1 MDADL
6 SENRFLTTELLTASF
21 GLQAS
26 PKPSSNPII
35 KNMGKI
41 KILSADVANKIAAGE
56 VVERPASVIKE
67 LIENA
72 VDAGSTSIRVEIR
85 AGGKRLIHVSD
96 NGSGMERED
105 ALLALERHAT
115 SKVNRIEDLECIQTF
130 GFRGEALA
138 SIASVSQF
146 ELLTRTAD
154 ALEGTKVSVE
164 GGVFRSVQE
173 SGCSPGTHMS
183 INNLFYNV
191 PARLKFLKTDTTE
204 MNHVTNQVTWAALA
218 HPNIHF
224 SLTHNGRSILDVRA
238 CDSHL
243 ERVRL
248 LYGKEFADNLI
259 EFTEELPDLK
269 IYGLLGKPEFTKPNR
284 EYQLFFLNQRP
295 IRSRIIGAALTE
307 ALDAMVAKGRQ
318 PVALLFLTLE
328 PETVDVNVHPAK
340 IEVRF
345 RNERTIYSGIVRI
358 LRNAVHKAKYIPKIE
373 TPAEPTQSEE
383 DAETR
388 DTSIQQRISTPRHIP
403 TARGQRATTPVAR
416 TQRTETPPVPTQEV
430 GDGEQETEIIDAS
443 AVQAPSTPTEIVVQP
458 PQQEIPD
465 GVNLSLLDF
474 EDVQLKTNLFK
485 TYIVAEAGDKIFF
498 IDQHV
503 AAERVLYERFV
514 NQMQAEGIP
523 VQGLLLP
530 VTLEATPQQLSILKV
545 HGDIFNKLGFDLEE
559 FGGNT
564 ILIRAIP
571 SPLPTRVAAQTI
583 TDLLD
588 KLPEAPHT
596 EVQLPEAID
605 NALITLACKSAVKA
619 GDTLDTKEMINLI
632 KELSEAKLPFN
643 CPHSRPIIVEMGRDE
658 LERRFHR

>member
-1 MDADL
+1 MLRLTGYHRETKWNDAQIL
-6 SENRFLTTELLTASF
+6 
-21 GLQAS
+21 
-26 PKPSSNPII
+26 II
-35 KNMGKI
+35 KKMSKI

-56 VVERPASVIKE
+56 VVERPASVVKE

-72 VDAGSTSIRVEIR
+72 VDAEGTSIRVEVR

-115 SKVNRIEDLECIQTF
+115 SKVNRIEDLEQIQTF

-146 ELLTRTAD
+146 ELLTRTPD
-154 ALEGTKVSVE
+154 ALIGTKVNVD
-164 GGVFRSVQE
+164 GGVFRSVEE

-183 INNLFYNV
+183 VNNLFYNV

-204 MNHVTNQVTWAALA
+204 MNHVTKQVTWTALA

-224 SLTHNGRSILDVRA
+224 SLTHNSRSILDVRA

-248 LYGKEFADNLI
+248 VYGREFADNLI

-269 IYGLLGKPEFTKPNR
+269 MYGLLGKPEFTKPNR

-295 IRSRIIGAALTE
+295 IRSPIISAALTE
-307 ALDAMVAKGRQ
+307 ALNSMIAKDRQ
-318 PVALLFLTLE
+318 PVALLFLTLD
-328 PETVDVNVHPAK
+328 PEAVDVNVHPAK

-345 RNERTIYSGIVRI
+345 RNERTIYSGIVRM
-358 LRNAVHKAKYIPKIE
+358 LRNAIHKAKYIPKIE
-373 TPAEPTQSEE
+373 TAVEPSQPEETAKPRDIGLSRRASTSRHVPQRTTPITQTQQTQTPIASRHQTV
-383 DAETR
+383 DDSAETE
-388 DTSIQQRISTPRHIP
+388 TTEASEAQ
-403 TARGQRATTPVAR
+403 TPV
-416 TQRTETPPVPTQEV
+416 TPP
-430 GDGEQETEIIDAS
+430 
-443 AVQAPSTPTEIVVQP
+443 EIVVQP
-458 PQQEIPD
+458 PQQIPED
-465 GVNLSLLDF
+465 ADLSLLDF
-474 EDVQLKTNLFK
+474 EHIQLKTNLFK
-485 TYIVAEAGDKIFF
+485 TYIVVEARDKIFF

-514 NQMQAEGIP
+514 NQMKTDGIP

-530 VTLEATPQQLSILKV
+530 VTLEATAEQLGTLKI
-545 HGDIFNKLGFDLEE
+545 HGDIFKKLGFDLEE

-571 SPLPTRVAAQTI
+571 APLPTRVAAQTV

-588 KLPEAPHT
+588 KLPTQPHT
-596 EVQLPEAID
+596 EVEIPEAID

-619 GDTLDTKEMINLI
+619 GDTLDTKEMINLL

>member
-1 MDADL
+1 MA
-6 SENRFLTTELLTASF
+6 
-21 GLQAS
+21 
-26 PKPSSNPII
+26 
-35 KNMGKI
+35 KI

-56 VVERPASVIKE
+56 VVERPASVVKE

-72 VDAGSTSIRVEIR
+72 VDAESTSIRVEIR

-96 NGSGMERED
+96 NGVGMARED

-115 SKVNRIEDLECIQTF
+115 SKVSRIEDLEHIQTF

-154 ALEGTKVSVE
+154 ALEGTKVNVD

-204 MNHVTNQVTWAALA
+204 MNHVTKQVTWAALA

-224 SLTHNGRSILDVRA
+224 LLTHNGRTIHDVRA

-243 ERVRL
+243 ERIRL
-248 LYGKEFADNLI
+248 LYGKEFAENLI
-259 EFTEELPDLK
+259 EFTEELPELK
-269 IYGLLGKPEFTKPNR
+269 IYGLLGKPEFTKANR
-284 EYQLFFLNQRP
+284 DYQLFFMNQRP
-295 IRSRIIGAALTE
+295 IRSPIIGAALKE
-307 ALDAMVAKGRQ
+307 GLDAMVAKDRQ

-340 IEVRF
+340 VEVRF
-345 RNERTIYSGIVRI
+345 RNERTIYSGIVRM
-358 LRNAVHKAKYIPKIE
+358 LRNALHKAKYIPKIE
-373 TPAEPTQSEE
+373 TPLESTETEADPENSETHTSQRVPTQSS
-383 DAETR
+383 ASVAGSGQPATP
-388 DTSIQQRISTPRHIP
+388 IS
-403 TARGQRATTPVAR
+403 R
-416 TQRTETPPVPTQEV
+416 TQRTYTPAVPTQRPEE
-430 GDGEQETEIIDAS
+430 DTEPEPEETADTSETQ
-443 AVQAPSTPTEIVVQP
+443 VPSTPTEIVVQP
-458 PQQEIPD
+458 PQHEVPD

-474 EDVQLKTNLFK
+474 ENVQLKTNLFK

-514 NQMQAEGIP
+514 NQMQADGIP

-530 VTLEATPQQLSILKV
+530 VTLEATPEQLSALKV
-545 HGDIFNKLGFDLEE
+545 HGDIFSKLGFDLEE
-559 FGGNT
+559 FGANT

-571 SPLPTRVAAQTI
+571 SPLPTRVAAQTV

-588 KLPEAPHT
+588 KLPEEPHT
-596 EVQLPEAID
+596 DVQLPKAID
-605 NALITLACKSAVKA
+605 DALITVACKSAVKA
-619 GDTLDTKEMINLI
+619 GDTLDTKEMVNLI
-632 KELSEAKLPFN
+632 KELSQAKLPFN

>member
-1 MDADL
+1 MA
-6 SENRFLTTELLTASF
+6 
-21 GLQAS
+21 
-26 PKPSSNPII
+26 
-35 KNMGKI
+35 KI

-56 VVERPASVIKE
+56 VVERPASVVKE

-72 VDAGSTSIRVEIR
+72 IDAGSTSIRVEIR
-85 AGGKRLIHVSD
+85 AGGKRLIRVSD
-96 NGSGMERED
+96 NGIGMERED

-115 SKVNRIEDLECIQTF
+115 SKVDRIEDLDHIETF

-146 ELLTRTAD
+146 ELLTRTPD
-154 ALEGTKVSVE
+154 ALQGTKVDVE

-204 MNHVTNQVTWAALA
+204 VNHITNQVTWAALA
-218 HPNIHF
+218 HPKIHF
-224 SLTHNGRSILDVRA
+224 SLMHNGRSTLDVRA
-238 CDSHL
+238 CDSYL

-248 LYGKEFADNLI
+248 LYGREFAENLI

-269 IYGLLGKPEFTKPNR
+269 MYGLLGKPEFTKPNR
-284 EYQLFFLNQRP
+284 AYQLFFLNQRP
-295 IRSRIIGAALTE
+295 IRSPIIGAALTE
-307 ALDAMVAKGRQ
+307 ALDAMVTKDRQ

-345 RNERTIYSGIVRI
+345 RNERTIYSGVVRM
-358 LRNAVHKAKYIPKIE
+358 LRDALHKTKYIPKIE
-373 TPAEPTQSEE
+373 TSIEPTQSE
-383 DAETR
+383 R
-388 DTSIQQRISTPRHIP
+388 DTESRPVNLPQRGATAGSP
-403 TARGQRATTPVAR
+403 TFGGSGQRTTHLPHP
-416 TQRTETPPVPTQEV
+416 QRLQTPPVTPQQTE
-430 GDGEQETEIIDAS
+430 DTEQTSEAQT
-443 AVQAPSTPTEIVVQP
+443 PSTPTEIVVQP
-458 PQQEIPD
+458 PQQISGD
-465 GVNLSLLDF
+465 ADLSLLDF
-474 EDVQLKTNLFK
+474 KNVQLKTNLFK
-485 TYIVAEAGDKIFF
+485 TYIVVEADDRIFF

-514 NQMQAEGIP
+514 NQVETDGIP

-530 VTLEATPQQLSILKV
+530 VTLEVTPQQLGVLKI
-545 HGDIFNKLGFDLEE
+545 HGDIFKKLGFDLDE

-571 SPLPTRVAAQTI
+571 SPLPTRVAAQTV

-596 EVQLPEAID
+596 DVQIPEAMD

-619 GDTLDTKEMINLI
+619 GDTLDTKEMMNLI

>member
-1 MDADL
+1 M
-6 SENRFLTTELLTASF
+6 
-21 GLQAS
+21 
-26 PKPSSNPII
+26 P
-35 KNMGKI
+35 KI

-56 VVERPASVIKE
+56 VVERPASVVKE

-72 VDAGSTSIRVEIR
+72 VDADSTAIRVEVR

-115 SKVNRIEDLECIQTF
+115 SKVNRIEDLEQIQTF

-146 ELLTRTAD
+146 EFLTRTSD
-154 ALEGTKVSVE
+154 ALMGTKVNVD

-183 INNLFYNV
+183 VNNLFYNV

-204 MNHVTNQVTWAALA
+204 VNHVTNQVTWTALA
-218 HPNIHF
+218 HPNIQF
-224 SLTHNGRSILDVRA
+224 SLTHNSRSILDVRA

-248 LYGKEFADNLI
+248 IYGKEFAENLI

-269 IYGLLGKPEFTKPNR
+269 MYGLLGKPEFTKPNR
-284 EYQLFFLNQRP
+284 AYQLFFLNQRP
-295 IRSRIIGAALTE
+295 IRSHIISAALTE
-307 ALDAMVAKGRQ
+307 ALNSMIAKDRQ

-328 PETVDVNVHPAK
+328 PEAVDVNVHPAK

-345 RNERTIYSGIVRI
+345 RNERTIYSGIVRM
-358 LRNAVHKAKYIPKIE
+358 LRNAIHKAKYIPTIE
-373 TPAEPTQSEE
+373 TPIESTQSEG
-383 DAETR
+383 DVGNR
-388 DTSIQQRISTPRHIP
+388 DISLSQRVSTSRHTPQR
-403 TARGQRATTPVAR
+403 TTPVAQ
-416 TQRTETPPVPTQEV
+416 TQRTPPVSPRQREDSRT
-430 GDGEQETEIIDAS
+430 ETEATDVPAE
-443 AVQAPSTPTEIVVQP
+443 QTPGTPTGIVVQP
-458 PQQEIPD
+458 PQQQIPE
-465 GVNLSLLDF
+465 GVNVSLLDF
-474 EDVQLKTNLFK
+474 ENVQLKTNLFK
-485 TYIVAEAGDKIFF
+485 TYIVVEARDKIFF

-514 NQMQAEGIP
+514 NQLEVDGIP

-530 VTLEATPQQLSILKV
+530 VTLETTPQQLGTLKI
-545 HGDIFNKLGFDLEE
+545 HGDIFKKLGFDLEE

-571 SPLPTRVAAQTI
+571 SPLPTRVAAQTV

-588 KLPEAPHT
+588 KLPTVPHT
-596 EVQLPEAID
+596 EVQIPEAID

-619 GDTLDTKEMINLI
+619 GDTLDTKEMMNLI

>member
-1 MDADL
+1 M
-6 SENRFLTTELLTASF
+6 
-21 GLQAS
+21 
-26 PKPSSNPII
+26 P
-35 KNMGKI
+35 KI

-56 VVERPASVIKE
+56 VVERPASVVKE

-72 VDAGSTSIRVEIR
+72 IDAESTSIRVEIR
-85 AGGKRLIHVSD
+85 AGGKRLIRVSD

-115 SKVNRIEDLECIQTF
+115 SKVGRVEDLERIQTF

-146 ELLTRTAD
+146 ELLTRTSD
-154 ALEGTKVSVE
+154 ALEGTKVDVE

-204 MNHVTNQVTWAALA
+204 MNHITNQVTWAALA
-218 HPNIHF
+218 HPKIHF
-224 SLTHNGRSILDVRA
+224 SLTHNGRSILDVRS
-238 CDSHL
+238 CDAYL
-243 ERVRL
+243 ERARL
-248 LYGKEFADNLI
+248 LYGREFAENLI

-269 IYGLLGKPEFTKPNR
+269 MYGLLGKPEFTKPNR

-307 ALDAMVAKGRQ
+307 ALDQMVAKDRQ
-318 PVALLFLTLE
+318 PVALLFLTLD

-345 RNERTIYSGIVRI
+345 RNERTIYSGVVRM
-358 LRNAVHKAKYIPKIE
+358 LRDALHKTKYIPKIE
-373 TPAEPTQSEE
+373 TPIESTQSE
-383 DAETR
+383 R
-388 DTSIQQRISTPRHIP
+388 DTESQGSRPLLGRDDTNLPHRVSTPV
-403 TARGQRATTPVAR
+403 TGRGHHTPQRTTPIAQGR
-416 TQRTETPPVPTQEV
+416 ESRLETAPTRVP
-430 GDGEQETEIIDAS
+430 QETENRDQEVIDTS
-443 AVQAPSTPTEIVVQP
+443 ETQTPSTSTEVVVQP
-458 PQQEIPD
+458 PQQQIPD
-465 GVNLSLLDF
+465 DANLSLLDF
-474 EDVQLKTNLFK
+474 ENVQLKTNLFK
-485 TYIVAEAGDKIFF
+485 TYIVVEAKDKIFF

-514 NQMQAEGIP
+514 NQVKTDGIP

-530 VTLEATPQQLSILKV
+530 VTLEVTPQQLGVLKI
-545 HGDIFNKLGFDLEE
+545 HGDIFKKLGFDLDE

-571 SPLPTRVAAQTI
+571 SPLPTRIAAQTV

-596 EVQLPEAID
+596 DVQIPEAID

-619 GDTLDTKEMINLI
+619 GDTLDTKEMMNLI

>member
-1 MDADL
+1 M
-6 SENRFLTTELLTASF
+6 
-21 GLQAS
+21 
-26 PKPSSNPII
+26 P
-35 KNMGKI
+35 KI

-56 VVERPASVIKE
+56 VVERPASVVKE

-72 VDAGSTSIRVEIR
+72 VDAESTSIRVEIR

-96 NGSGMERED
+96 NGVGMARED

-115 SKVNRIEDLECIQTF
+115 SKVSRIEDLEHIQTF

-154 ALEGTKVSVE
+154 ALEGTKVNVD

-204 MNHVTNQVTWAALA
+204 MNHVTSQVMWAALA

-224 SLTHNGRSILDVRA
+224 ALTHNGRTIHDVRA

-243 ERVRL
+243 ERIRL
-248 LYGKEFADNLI
+248 LYGKEFAENLI
-259 EFTEELPDLK
+259 EFTEELPELK
-269 IYGLLGKPEFTKPNR
+269 IYGLLGKPEFTKANR
-284 EYQLFFLNQRP
+284 DYQLFFMNQRP
-295 IRSRIIGAALTE
+295 IRSRIIGAALKE
-307 ALDAMVAKGRQ
+307 GLDAMVAKDRQ
-318 PVALLFLTLE
+318 PVALLFLTLD

-340 IEVRF
+340 VEVRF
-345 RNERTIYSGIVRI
+345 RNERTIYSGIVRM
-358 LRNAVHKAKYIPKIE
+358 LRNALHKAKYIPKIE
-373 TPAEPTQSEE
+373 TPVEPTQTEVDPE
-383 DAETR
+383 NGETHASQR
-388 DTSIQQRISTPRHIP
+388 VPTPSSTSVAGSGH
-403 TARGQRATTPVAR
+403 ATTPISR
-416 TQRTETPPVPTQEV
+416 TQRTYTPSVPTQRPEEDT
-430 GDGEQETEIIDAS
+430 GQETEEATETS
-443 AVQAPSTPTEIVVQP
+443 EAQVAPTPTEVVVQP
-458 PQQEIPD
+458 PRQEIPD
-465 GVNLSLLDF
+465 GVSLSLLDF
-474 EDVQLKTNLFK
+474 ENVQLKTNLFK

-514 NQMQAEGIP
+514 NQMQADGIP

-530 VTLEATPQQLSILKV
+530 VTLEATPQHLSALKV
-545 HGDIFNKLGFDLEE
+545 HGDIFSKLGFDLEE

-571 SPLPTRVAAQTI
+571 SPLPTRVAAQTV

-588 KLPEAPHT
+588 KLPEEPHT
-596 EVQLPEAID
+596 DVQLPEAID
-605 NALITLACKSAVKA
+605 DALITVACKSAVKA
-619 GDTLDTKEMINLI
+619 GDTLDTKEMVNLI
-632 KELSEAKLPFN
+632 KELSQAKLPFN

>member
-1 MDADL
+1 
-6 SENRFLTTELLTASF
+6 
-21 GLQAS
+21 
-26 PKPSSNPII
+26 
-35 KNMGKI
+35 MGKI

-56 VVERPASVIKE
+56 VVERPASVVKE
-67 LIENA
+67 LLENA
-72 VDAGSTSIRVEIR
+72 IDAESTSIRVEIR
-85 AGGKRLIHVSD
+85 AGGKRLIRVSD
-96 NGSGMERED
+96 NGVGMERED

-115 SKVNRIEDLECIQTF
+115 SKVGRIEDLDSIQTF

-154 ALEGTKVSVE
+154 ALEGTKVSVD
-164 GGVFRSVQE
+164 GGVFRAVEE

-204 MNHVTNQVTWAALA
+204 MNHITNQVTWAALA
-218 HPNIHF
+218 HPKIHF
-224 SLTHNGRSILDVRA
+224 SLTHNSRSILDVRA
-238 CDSHL
+238 CDSYL
-243 ERVRL
+243 ERARL
-248 LYGKEFADNLI
+248 LYGREFAENLI

-269 IYGLLGKPEFTKPNR
+269 MYGLLGKPEFTKPNR
-284 EYQLFFLNQRP
+284 EYQIFFLNQRP
-295 IRSRIIGAALTE
+295 IRSRIIAAALTE
-307 ALDAMVAKGRQ
+307 ALNAMVAKDRQ

-345 RNERTIYSGIVRI
+345 RNERTVYSGVVRM
-358 LRNAVHKAKYIPKIE
+358 LRNALHSAKYIPKIE
-373 TPAEPTQSEE
+373 TSIESTPSQEGAES
-383 DAETR
+383 R
-388 DTSIQQRISTPRHIP
+388 DVSLSQRISTPGTGHGHHTPRRAAV
-403 TARGQRATTPVAR
+403 TGKGQGVTTPVAQ
-416 TQRTETPPVPTQEV
+416 TLPLPTQETESI
-430 GDGEQETEIIDAS
+430 GQETEPAT
-443 AVQAPSTPTEIVVQP
+443 AAEVQTPSTPTEILVQP
-458 PQQEIPD
+458 PQLIPD
-465 GVNLSLLDF
+465 DADLSLLDF
-474 EDVQLKTNLFK
+474 KNVRLKTNLFK
-485 TYIVAEAGDKIFF
+485 TYIVAEAEDKIFF

-514 NQMQAEGIP
+514 NQVETDGIP

-530 VTLEATPQQLSILKV
+530 VTLEVTPQQLGVLKI
-545 HGDIFNKLGFDLEE
+545 HGDIFKKLGFDLEE

-571 SPLPTRVAAQTI
+571 SPLPTRIASQTV

-596 EVQLPEAID
+596 DVQIPEAID

-619 GDTLDTKEMINLI
+619 GDTLDTKEMVNLI

>member
-1 MDADL
+1 M
-6 SENRFLTTELLTASF
+6 
-21 GLQAS
+21 
-26 PKPSSNPII
+26 P
-35 KNMGKI
+35 KI

-56 VVERPASVIKE
+56 VVERPASVVKE

-72 VDAGSTSIRVEIR
+72 VDAESTSIRVEVR
-85 AGGKRLIHVSD
+85 AGGKRLIRVSD
-96 NGSGMERED
+96 NGTGMERED

-115 SKVNRIEDLECIQTF
+115 SKVNRIEDLEQIQTF

-146 ELLTRTAD
+146 ELLTRTPE
-154 ALEGTKVSVE
+154 ALIGTKVNADGGGVRSVE
-164 GGVFRSVQE
+164 E

-183 INNLFYNV
+183 VNNLFYNV

-204 MNHVTNQVTWAALA
+204 MNHVTNQVTWTALA
-218 HPNIHF
+218 YPKTQF
-224 SLTHNGRSILDVRA
+224 SLTHNSRSILDARA

-248 LYGKEFADNLI
+248 LYGREFAENLI

-269 IYGLLGKPEFTKPNR
+269 MYGLIGKPEFTKPNR
-284 EYQLFFLNQRP
+284 AYQLFFLNQRP
-295 IRSRIIGAALTE
+295 IRSHIISAALTE
-307 ALDAMVAKGRQ
+307 AFNAMVPKDRQ

-328 PETVDVNVHPAK
+328 PELVDVNVHPAK

-345 RNERTIYSGIVRI
+345 RNERTIYSGIVRM
-358 LRNAVHKAKYIPKIE
+358 LRNAIHKAKYIPKIE
-373 TPAEPTQSEE
+373 TRVEPSQSEE
-383 DAETR
+383 NVESR
-388 DTSIQQRISTPRHIP
+388 DTNLPQRVSTSRHIP
-403 TARGQRATTPVAR
+403 GQRTTPILQ
-416 TQRTETPPVPTQEV
+416 TQRT
-430 GDGEQETEIIDAS
+430 
-443 AVQAPSTPTEIVVQP
+443 QAPSVSPHQTKASSAEAETIDMPEAQTAAPSAGVVVQP
-458 PQQEIPD
+458 PQQIP
-465 GVNLSLLDF
+465 GEVNLSLLDF

-485 TYIVAEAGDKIFF
+485 TYIVVEAKDKIFF

-514 NQMQAEGIP
+514 NQMETDGIP

-530 VTLEATPQQLSILKV
+530 VTLEATPQQLGTLKN
-545 HGDIFNKLGFDLEE
+545 HGDIFKKLGFDLEE

-571 SPLPTRVAAQTI
+571 SPLPTRIAAQTI

-588 KLPEAPHT
+588 KLPAEPHT
-596 EVQLPEAID
+596 EVQIPEAID

-619 GDTLDTKEMINLI
+619 GDSLDTKEMINLL

>member
-1 MDADL
+1 M
-6 SENRFLTTELLTASF
+6 
-21 GLQAS
+21 
-26 PKPSSNPII
+26 P
-35 KNMGKI
+35 KI

-56 VVERPASVIKE
+56 VVERPASVVKE

-72 VDAGSTSIRVEIR
+72 IDAESTSIRVEVR
-85 AGGKRLIHVSD
+85 AGGKRLIRVSD
-96 NGSGMERED
+96 NGVGMERED

-115 SKVNRIEDLECIQTF
+115 SKVGRIEDLESIQTF

-146 ELLTRTAD
+146 ELLTRTAE

-164 GGVFRSVQE
+164 GGVFRSVEE

-218 HPNIHF
+218 HPKIHF
-224 SLTHNGRSILDVRA
+224 SLTHNGRSILDVRS
-238 CDSHL
+238 CDSYI
-243 ERVRL
+243 ERARL
-248 LYGKEFADNLI
+248 LYGREFAENLI

-269 IYGLLGKPEFTKPNR
+269 MYGMLGKPEFTKPNR

-307 ALDAMVAKGRQ
+307 ALNAMVAKDRQ
-318 PVALLFLTLE
+318 PVALLFITLE

-345 RNERTIYSGIVRI
+345 RNERTVYSGVVRM
-358 LRNAVHKAKYIPKIE
+358 LRDAVHRAKYIPKIE
-373 TPAEPTQSEE
+373 TPIESKQSEE
-383 DAETR
+383 DPESR
-388 DTSIQQRISTPRHIP
+388 DTSISQRVSTPV
-403 TARGQRATTPVAR
+403 TGRGQRTTPITQVHR
-416 TQRTETPPVPTQEV
+416 TQTPSVTP
-430 GDGEQETEIIDAS
+430 QETEDRDQEVIDTSEA
-443 AVQAPSTPTEIVVQP
+443 QTPSTPYGRGDLASTVVVQP
-458 PQQEIPD
+458 PQQRIPD
-465 GVNLSLLDF
+465 DANLSLLDF
-474 EDVQLKTNLFK
+474 ENVQLKTNLFK
-485 TYIVAEAGDKIFF
+485 TYIVVEAADKIFF

-514 NQMQAEGIP
+514 NQVETDGIP

-530 VTLEATPQQLSILKV
+530 VTLEVTPQQLGVLKI
-545 HGDIFNKLGFDLEE
+545 HSDIFKKLGFDLDE

-571 SPLPTRVAAQTI
+571 SPLPTRIAAQTV

-588 KLPEAPHT
+588 KLPETPHT
-596 EVQLPEAID
+596 DVQLPEAMD

-619 GDTLDTKEMINLI
+619 GDTLDTKEMMNLI

>member
-1 MDADL
+1 MLRLTGYHRETKWNDAQIL
-6 SENRFLTTELLTASF
+6 R
-21 GLQAS
+21 
-26 PKPSSNPII
+26 I
-35 KNMGKI
+35 KNMSKI

-56 VVERPASVIKE
+56 VVERPASVVKE

-72 VDAGSTSIRVEIR
+72 VDAEGTSIRVEVR

-115 SKVNRIEDLECIQTF
+115 SKVNRIEDLEQIQTF

-146 ELLTRTAD
+146 ELLTRTPD
-154 ALEGTKVSVE
+154 ALIGTKVNVD
-164 GGVFRSVQE
+164 GGVFRSVEE

-183 INNLFYNV
+183 VNNLFYNV

-204 MNHVTNQVTWAALA
+204 MNHVTKQVTWTALA

-224 SLTHNGRSILDVRA
+224 SLTHNSRSILDVRA

-248 LYGKEFADNLI
+248 VYGKEFADNLI

-269 IYGLLGKPEFTKPNR
+269 MYGLLGKPEFTKPNR

-295 IRSRIIGAALTE
+295 IRSPIISAALTE
-307 ALDAMVAKGRQ
+307 ALSSMIAKDRQ
-318 PVALLFLTLE
+318 PVALLFLTLD
-328 PETVDVNVHPAK
+328 PEAVDVNVHPAK

-345 RNERTIYSGIVRI
+345 RNERTIYSGIVRM
-358 LRNAVHKAKYIPKIE
+358 LRNAIHKAKYIPKIE
-373 TPAEPTQSEE
+373 TAVEPSQSEE
-383 DAETR
+383 AAKQR
-388 DTSIQQRISTPRHIP
+388 DIGLSRRISTSRHVP
-403 TARGQRATTPVAR
+403 QRTTPI
-416 TQRTETPPVPTQEV
+416 TQTQQTPIDSRQQTVDDREETETTEASEAQTPVTPP
-430 GDGEQETEIIDAS
+430 
-443 AVQAPSTPTEIVVQP
+443 EIVVQP
-458 PQQEIPD
+458 PQQIPED
-465 GVNLSLLDF
+465 ADLSLLDF
-474 EDVQLKTNLFK
+474 EHIQLKTNLFK
-485 TYIVAEAGDKIFF
+485 TYIVVEARDKIFF

-514 NQMQAEGIP
+514 NQMKTDGIP

-530 VTLEATPQQLSILKV
+530 VTLEATAEQLGTLKI
-545 HGDIFNKLGFDLEE
+545 HGDIFKKLGFDLEE

-571 SPLPTRVAAQTI
+571 APLPTRVAAQTV

-588 KLPEAPHT
+588 KLPTQPHT
-596 EVQLPEAID
+596 EVEIPEAID

-619 GDTLDTKEMINLI
+619 GDTLDTKEMINLL

>member
-1 MDADL
+1 M
-6 SENRFLTTELLTASF
+6 
-21 GLQAS
+21 
-26 PKPSSNPII
+26 P
-35 KNMGKI
+35 KI

-56 VVERPASVIKE
+56 VVERPASVVKE

-72 VDAGSTSIRVEIR
+72 IDAESTSIRVEIR
-85 AGGKRLIHVSD
+85 AGGKRLIRVSD
-96 NGSGMERED
+96 NGVGMERED

-115 SKVNRIEDLECIQTF
+115 SKVGRIEDLERIQTF

-138 SIASVSQF
+138 SVASVSQF

-154 ALEGTKVSVE
+154 ALEGTKVDVD

-204 MNHVTNQVTWAALA
+204 MNHITNQVTWAALA
-218 HPNIHF
+218 HPKIHF
-224 SLTHNGRSILDVRA
+224 SLTHNGRSILDVRS
-238 CDSHL
+238 CDAYL
-243 ERVRL
+243 ERARL
-248 LYGKEFADNLI
+248 LYGREFAENLI

-269 IYGLLGKPEFTKPNR
+269 MYGLLGKPEFTKPNR

-307 ALDAMVAKGRQ
+307 ALDAMVAKDRQ

-345 RNERTIYSGIVRI
+345 RNERTIYSGVVRM
-358 LRNAVHKAKYIPKIE
+358 LRDAVHRAKYIPKIE
-373 TPAEPTQSEE
+373 TPIEPTQSERDTE
-383 DAETR
+383 SR
-388 DTSIQQRISTPRHIP
+388 DTSLSQRVSTPVTGKGHHTP
-403 TARGQRATTPVAR
+403 QRTTPIAQGSESR
-416 TQRTETPPVPTQEV
+416 LETAPTRVP
-430 GDGEQETEIIDAS
+430 QETEDRGNVGAKLPRPS
-443 AVQAPSTPTEIVVQP
+443 PAQTPPTQYGRGDLAPTVVVQP
-458 PQQEIPD
+458 PQQQIPD
-465 GVNLSLLDF
+465 DANLSLLDF
-474 EDVQLKTNLFK
+474 ENVQLKTNLFK
-485 TYIVAEAGDKIFF
+485 TYIVVEAENKIFF

-514 NQMQAEGIP
+514 NQVETDGIP

-530 VTLEATPQQLSILKV
+530 VTLEVTPQQFGVLKI
-545 HGDIFNKLGFDLEE
+545 HGDIFKKLGFDLEE

-571 SPLPTRVAAQTI
+571 SPLPTRIAAQTV

-588 KLPEAPHT
+588 KLPEEPHT
-596 EVQLPEAID
+596 DLQIPEAID

>member
-1 MDADL
+1 M
-6 SENRFLTTELLTASF
+6 
-21 GLQAS
+21 
-26 PKPSSNPII
+26 P
-35 KNMGKI
+35 KI
-41 KILSADVANKIAAGE
+41 KILSADVSNKIAAGE
-56 VVERPASVIKE
+56 VVERPASVVKE

-72 VDAGSTSIRVEIR
+72 LDAGSTSIRVEIR
-85 AGGKRLIHVSD
+85 AGGKRLIRVSD

-115 SKVNRIEDLECIQTF
+115 SKVSRIEDLESIQTF

-154 ALEGTKVSVE
+154 ALEGTKVDVE

-218 HPNIHF
+218 HPKIHF

-238 CDSHL
+238 CDSYL

-248 LYGKEFADNLI
+248 LYGREFAENLI

-307 ALDAMVAKGRQ
+307 ALDAMVAKDRQ

-345 RNERTIYSGIVRI
+345 RNERTIYSGVVRMI
-358 LRNAVHKAKYIPKIE
+358 RNAVHKTKYIPKIE
-373 TPAEPTQSEE
+373 TSVEQSPSED
-383 DAETR
+383 DAESR
-388 DTSIQQRISTPRHIP
+388 DTGLSRRISTPGSP
-403 TARGQRATTPVAR
+403 SATRSRQATPTPV
-416 TQRTETPPVPTQEV
+416 TQTQPLPTQDPEDA
-430 GDGEQETEIIDAS
+430 GQGAETAS
-443 AVQAPSTPTEIVVQP
+443 ASEVQTPSTPPEVVVQP
-458 PQQEIPD
+458 PQQQIPE

-474 EDVQLKTNLFK
+474 ENVQLKANLFK
-485 TYIVAEAGDKIFF
+485 TYIVAEAEDKIFF

-514 NQMQAEGIP
+514 NQMKTDGIP

-530 VTLEATPQQLSILKV
+530 VTLEATPQQLGILKI
-545 HGDIFNKLGFDLEE
+545 HGDIFKKLGFDLEE

-571 SPLPTRVAAQTI
+571 SPLPTRVASQTV

-588 KLPEAPHT
+588 KLPTEPHT
-596 EVQLPEAID
+596 DVQIPEAMD

-619 GDTLDTKEMINLI
+619 GDTLDMKEMMNLI

>member
-1 MDADL
+1 MLRLTGYHRETKWNDAQIL
-6 SENRFLTTELLTASF
+6 
-21 GLQAS
+21 
-26 PKPSSNPII
+26 II
-35 KNMGKI
+35 KNMSKI

-56 VVERPASVIKE
+56 VVERPASVVKE

-72 VDAGSTSIRVEIR
+72 VDAEGTSIRVEVR

-115 SKVNRIEDLECIQTF
+115 SKVNRIEDLDQIQTF

-146 ELLTRTAD
+146 ELLTRTPD
-154 ALEGTKVSVE
+154 ALNGTKVNVD
-164 GGVFRSVQE
+164 GGVFRSVEE

-183 INNLFYNV
+183 VNNLFYNV

-204 MNHVTNQVTWAALA
+204 MNHVTKQVTWTALA

-224 SLTHNGRSILDVRA
+224 SLTHNSRSILDVRA

-248 LYGKEFADNLI
+248 VYGKEFADNLI

-269 IYGLLGKPEFTKPNR
+269 MYGLLGKPEFTKPNR

-295 IRSRIIGAALTE
+295 IRSPIISAALTE
-307 ALDAMVAKGRQ
+307 ALSSMIAKDRQ
-318 PVALLFLTLE
+318 PVALLFLTLD
-328 PETVDVNVHPAK
+328 PEAVDVNVHPAK

-345 RNERTIYSGIVRI
+345 RNERTIYSGIVRM
-358 LRNAVHKAKYIPKIE
+358 LRNAIHKAKYIPKIE
-373 TPAEPTQSEE
+373 TAVKPSQPEE
-383 DAETR
+383 AAKQR
-388 DTSIQQRISTPRHIP
+388 DIGLSRQISTSRHVP
-403 TARGQRATTPVAR
+403 QRTTPI
-416 TQRTETPPVPTQEV
+416 TQTQQTQTPIASRHQTVDDREETETTEASEAQTPVTPP
-430 GDGEQETEIIDAS
+430 
-443 AVQAPSTPTEIVVQP
+443 EIVVQP
-458 PQQEIPD
+458 PQQIPED
-465 GVNLSLLDF
+465 TDLSLLDF
-474 EDVQLKTNLFK
+474 EHIQLKTNLFK
-485 TYIVAEAGDKIFF
+485 TYIVVEARDKIFF

-514 NQMQAEGIP
+514 NQMKTDGIP

-530 VTLEATPQQLSILKV
+530 VTLEATVEQLGTLKI
-545 HGDIFNKLGFDLEE
+545 HGDIFKKLGFDLEE

-571 SPLPTRVAAQTI
+571 APLPTRVAAQTV

-588 KLPEAPHT
+588 KLPTQPHT
-596 EVQLPEAID
+596 EVEIPEAID

-619 GDTLDTKEMINLI
+619 GDTLDTKEMINLL

>member
-1 MDADL
+1 M
-6 SENRFLTTELLTASF
+6 
-21 GLQAS
+21 
-26 PKPSSNPII
+26 P
-35 KNMGKI
+35 KI

-56 VVERPASVIKE
+56 VVERPASVVKE

-72 VDAGSTSIRVEIR
+72 IDAESTSIRVEIR
-85 AGGKRLIHVSD
+85 AGGKRLIRVSD
-96 NGSGMERED
+96 NGIGMERED

-115 SKVNRIEDLECIQTF
+115 SKVNRIEDLACIHTF

-154 ALEGTKVSVE
+154 ALEGTKVDVE

-204 MNHVTNQVTWAALA
+204 MNHITNQVTWAALA
-218 HPNIHF
+218 HPKIHF

-238 CDSHL
+238 CDSYL

-248 LYGKEFADNLI
+248 LYGREFAENLI

-269 IYGLLGKPEFTKPNR
+269 MYGLLGKPEFTKPNR

-307 ALDAMVAKGRQ
+307 ALDAMVAKDRQ
-318 PVALLFLTLE
+318 PVALLFLTLD

-345 RNERTIYSGIVRI
+345 RNERTIYSGVVRM
-358 LRNAVHKAKYIPKIE
+358 LRDALHKTKYIPKIE
-373 TPAEPTQSEE
+373 TSIEPTQSERDTE
-383 DAETR
+383 SR
-388 DTSIQQRISTPRHIP
+388 DTSLSQRVSTPGRGHPAPQRTAP
-403 TARGQRATTPVAR
+403 TPQVHR
-416 TQRTETPPVPTQEV
+416 TQTPPGTP
-430 GDGEQETEIIDAS
+430 QETEDGDQTLET
-443 AVQAPSTPTEIVVQP
+443 QAPSTPTEVVVQP
-458 PQQEIPD
+458 PQQRTSD
-465 GVNLSLLDF
+465 DADLSLLDF
-474 EDVQLKTNLFK
+474 ENVQLKTNLFK
-485 TYIVAEAGDKIFF
+485 TYIVVEAKDKIFF

-514 NQMQAEGIP
+514 NQMETDGIP

-530 VTLEATPQQLSILKV
+530 VTLEVTPQQLGVLKI
-545 HGDIFNKLGFDLEE
+545 HGDIFKKLGFDLDE

-571 SPLPTRVAAQTI
+571 SLLPTRIAAQTV

-588 KLPEAPHT
+588 KLPEEPHT
-596 EVQLPEAID
+596 DVQIPEAID

>member
-1 MDADL
+1 MP
-6 SENRFLTTELLTASF
+6 N
-21 GLQAS
+21 
-26 PKPSSNPII
+26 
-35 KNMGKI
+35 I

-56 VVERPASVIKE
+56 VVERPASVVKE

-72 VDAGSTSIRVEIR
+72 LDAGSTSIRVEVR
-85 AGGKRLIHVSD
+85 AGGKRLIRVSD
-96 NGSGMERED
+96 NGGGMERED

-115 SKVNRIEDLECIQTF
+115 SKVNRIEDLESIQTF

-154 ALEGTKVSVE
+154 ALEGTKVDVE

-183 INNLFYNV
+183 VNNLFYNV

-218 HPNIHF
+218 HPKIHF

-238 CDSHL
+238 CDSYL

-248 LYGKEFADNLI
+248 LYGREFAENLI

-307 ALDAMVAKGRQ
+307 ALDSMIAKDRQ
-318 PVALLFLTLE
+318 PVALLFLTLD
-328 PETVDVNVHPAK
+328 PEAVDVNVHPAK

-345 RNERTIYSGIVRI
+345 RNERTIYSGVVRMI
-358 LRNAVHKAKYIPKIE
+358 RNAVHKTKYIPKIE
-373 TPAEPTQSEE
+373 TSVEPTQSEE

-388 DTSIQQRISTPRHIP
+388 DAGLSRRVSTPV
-403 TARGQRATTPVAR
+403 TGRGQRVVQ
-416 TQRTETPPVPTQEV
+416 TQRGQTPSVPTQETTDIEQV
-430 GDGEQETEIIDAS
+430 VPTQRAVDSGQETEALDTSSEA
-443 AVQAPSTPTEIVVQP
+443 QAPSIPPEVVVQP
-458 PQQEIPD
+458 PQQQIPE

-474 EDVQLKTNLFK
+474 ENVQLKANLFK
-485 TYIVAEAGDKIFF
+485 TYIIAEAGDKIFF

-514 NQMQAEGIP
+514 NHLKTDGIP

-530 VTLEATPQQLSILKV
+530 VTVEATPQQLGILKI
-545 HGDIFNKLGFDLEE
+545 HGDIFKKLGFDLEE

-571 SPLPTRVAAQTI
+571 SPLPTRVASQTV

-588 KLPEAPHT
+588 KLPEEPHT
-596 EVQLPEAID
+596 DVQLPEAID
-605 NALITLACKSAVKA
+605 NALVTLACKSAVKA
-619 GDTLDTKEMINLI
+619 GDTLDMKEMTNLI

>member
-1 MDADL
+1 MA
-6 SENRFLTTELLTASF
+6 
-21 GLQAS
+21 
-26 PKPSSNPII
+26 
-35 KNMGKI
+35 KI

-56 VVERPASVIKE
+56 VVERPASVVKE

-72 VDAGSTSIRVEIR
+72 IDAGSTSIRVEIR
-85 AGGKRLIHVSD
+85 AGGKRLIRVSD
-96 NGSGMERED
+96 NGIGMARED

-115 SKVNRIEDLECIQTF
+115 SKVNRIEDLASIETF

-154 ALEGTKVSVE
+154 ALEGTKVDVE

-204 MNHVTNQVTWAALA
+204 MNHITNQVTWAALA
-218 HPNIHF
+218 HPKTHF
-224 SLTHNGRSILDVRA
+224 SLTHNGRSILDVRS
-238 CDSHL
+238 CDSYL

-248 LYGKEFADNLI
+248 LYGREFAENLI

-269 IYGLLGKPEFTKPNR
+269 MYGLLGKPEFTKPNR

-307 ALDAMVAKGRQ
+307 ALDAMVAKDRQ

-345 RNERTIYSGIVRI
+345 RNERTIYSGVVRM
-358 LRNAVHKAKYIPKIE
+358 LRDALHKTKYIPKIE
-373 TPAEPTQSEE
+373 TPIEPTHAGG
-383 DAETR
+383 DAESQGSRPRTGEVTAPLHGR
-388 DTSIQQRISTPRHIP
+388 GNTTLPQRSSTPGSP
-403 TARGQRATTPVAR
+403 TFIGGGQRTTP
-416 TQRTETPPVPTQEV
+416 TPQPQRMQTPSVPS
-430 GDGEQETEIIDAS
+430 QETEDADQTS
-443 AVQAPSTPTEIVVQP
+443 EAQAPSTPTELVVQP
-458 PQQEIPD
+458 PQQRMSD
-465 GVNLSLLDF
+465 DANLSLLDF
-474 EDVQLKTNLFK
+474 KNVQLKTNLFK
-485 TYIVAEAGDKIFF
+485 TYIVVEAGDKIFF

-514 NQMQAEGIP
+514 NQVETDGIP

-530 VTLEATPQQLSILKV
+530 VTLEVTPQQLGVLKI
-545 HGDIFNKLGFDLEE
+545 HGDIFKKLGFDLEE

-571 SPLPTRVAAQTI
+571 SPLPTRIAAQTV

-596 EVQLPEAID
+596 DVQIPEAID

-619 GDTLDTKEMINLI
+619 GDTLDTKEMMNLI

>member
-1 MDADL
+1 M
-6 SENRFLTTELLTASF
+6 
-21 GLQAS
+21 
-26 PKPSSNPII
+26 P
-35 KNMGKI
+35 KI

-56 VVERPASVIKE
+56 VVERPASVVKE

-72 VDAGSTSIRVEIR
+72 IDAESTSIRVEIR
-85 AGGKRLIHVSD
+85 AGGKRLIRVSD

-115 SKVNRIEDLECIQTF
+115 SKVGRIEDLERIQTF

-154 ALEGTKVSVE
+154 ALEGTKVDVE

-183 INNLFYNV
+183 INNLFHNV

-204 MNHVTNQVTWAALA
+204 MNHITNQVTWAALA
-218 HPNIHF
+218 HPKIHF
-224 SLTHNGRSILDVRA
+224 SLTHNGRSILDVRS

-243 ERVRL
+243 ERARL
-248 LYGKEFADNLI
+248 LYGREFAENLI

-269 IYGLLGKPEFTKPNR
+269 MYGLLGKPEFTKPNR

-307 ALDAMVAKGRQ
+307 ALDQMVAKDRQ
-318 PVALLFLTLE
+318 PVALLFLTLD

-345 RNERTIYSGIVRI
+345 RNERTIYSGVVRM
-358 LRNAVHKAKYIPKIE
+358 LRDALHKTKYIPKIE
-373 TPAEPTQSEE
+373 TPIETTQSE
-383 DAETR
+383 R
-388 DTSIQQRISTPRHIP
+388 DTENRDTGLSQRVSTPRHTPGTPPI
-403 TARGQRATTPVAR
+403 TGGGQRTTPI
-416 TQRTETPPVPTQEV
+416 TQGRESRLETAPTRVPQEPKDRDQEV
-430 GDGEQETEIIDAS
+430 INTSEAQTS
-443 AVQAPSTPTEIVVQP
+443 STPTEIVVQP
-458 PQQEIPD
+458 PQQQISGD
-465 GVNLSLLDF
+465 ANLSLLDF
-474 EDVQLKTNLFK
+474 ENVQLKTNLFK
-485 TYIVAEAGDKIFF
+485 TYIVVEAKDKIFF

-514 NQMQAEGIP
+514 NQVETDGIP

-530 VTLEATPQQLSILKV
+530 VTLEVTPQQLGVLKI
-545 HGDIFNKLGFDLEE
+545 HGDIFKKLGFDLEE

-571 SPLPTRVAAQTI
+571 SPLPTRIAAQTV

-588 KLPEAPHT
+588 KLPEEPHT
-596 EVQLPEAID
+596 DVQIPEAID

-619 GDTLDTKEMINLI
+619 GDTLDTKEMMNLI

>member
-1 MDADL
+1 
-6 SENRFLTTELLTASF
+6 
-21 GLQAS
+21 
-26 PKPSSNPII
+26 
-35 KNMGKI
+35 MGKI

-56 VVERPASVIKE
+56 VVERPASVVKE

-96 NGSGMERED
+96 NGIGMERED

-115 SKVNRIEDLECIQTF
+115 SKVDRIEDLECIQTF

-154 ALEGTKVSVE
+154 ALEGTKVSVD
-164 GGVFRSVQE
+164 GGVFRSVEE

-224 SLTHNGRSILDVRA
+224 SLTHNGRTILDVRA

-248 LYGKEFADNLI
+248 LYGKEFAENLI

-269 IYGLLGKPEFTKPNR
+269 VYGLLGKPEFTKPNR

-307 ALDAMVAKGRQ
+307 SLDTMVAKGRQ

-373 TPAEPTQSEE
+373 TPTEPTHSEE
-383 DAETR
+383 NVEPR
-388 DTSIQQRISTPRHIP
+388 DTSVQQQISTPRHIP
-403 TARGQRATTPVAR
+403 TAGGQRATTPISG
-416 TQRTETPPVPTQEV
+416 TQRTHVPPVPTQETETS
-430 GDGEQETEIIDAS
+430 EQETETPNATE
-443 AVQAPSTPTEIVVQP
+443 VQTPSTPTEIVVQP
-458 PQQEIPD
+458 PQQEVPE
-465 GVNLSLLDF
+465 GVNLNLLDF
-474 EDVQLKTNLFK
+474 ENVQLKTNLFK
-485 TYIVAEAGDKIFF
+485 TYIVAEAEDRIFF

-514 NQMQAEGIP
+514 NQMQADGIP

-530 VTLEATPQQLSILKV
+530 VTLEATPQQLSALKI
-545 HGDIFNKLGFDLEE
+545 HGDIFEKLGFDLEE

-571 SPLPTRVAAQTI
+571 SPLPTRVAAQTV

-596 EVQLPEAID
+596 DVQLPEAID

-619 GDTLDTKEMINLI
+619 GDTLDTKEMMNLI
-632 KELSEAKLPFN
+632 KELSQAKHPFN